1 MCYLSALKYTA
12 SKDFEQSMVNIKKL
26 FKYKRLLNFYPPF
39 LGAGIRIK
47 SYSKEG
53 NSYLV
58 EMKLRW
64 YNRNVAGTHF
74 GGSLYSMCDPFF
86 VFAAYSYFGD
96 DYIIWD
102 KSASIEYVRPGV
114 GTVQGLFEI
123 SESKLL
129 EMKELVDQEGRKT
142 FHFDANITDA
152 KDRVVASVSKEIYIR
167 KK

>member
-1 MCYLSALKYTA
+1 MI
-12 SKDFEQSMVNIKKL
+12 NIKKL
-26 FKYKRLLNFYPPF
+26 FKYKKLLNLYPPF
-39 LGAGIRIK
+39 IGAGIRIK
-47 SYSKEG
+47 DYSKEG

-96 DYIIWD
+96 NYIIWD
-102 KSASIEYVRPGV
+102 KSARIEYVRPGV

-123 SESKLL
+123 SSEKLEAMKSK
-129 EMKELVDQEGRKT
+129 VDQSGKETFNFDADIIDKEGRV
-142 FHFDANITDA
+142 IA
-152 KDRVVASVSKEIYIR
+152 KVEKEIYIR
-167 KK
+167 KKMISS

>member
-1 MCYLSALKYTA
+1 
-12 SKDFEQSMVNIKKL
+12 MVNIKKL
-26 FKYKRLLNFYPPF
+26 FKYKKLINLYPPF

-47 SYSKEG
+47 EYSKEG

-86 VFAAYSYFGD
+86 VFSAYSHFGD

-102 KSASIEYVRPGV
+102 KSASIEYVRPGI
-114 GTVQGLFEI
+114 GTVRALFVIPLDRLE
-123 SESKLL
+123 
-129 EMKELVDQEGRKT
+129 EMKAEVDQEGTKT
-142 FHFDANITDA
+142 FHFETEILDLKN
-152 KDRVVASVSKEIYIR
+152 RVVSKISKEIYI
-167 KK
+167 KKK